1 MQREVAAE
9 ACAGALYVRS
19 GLSSACSAA
28 EVMEE
33 TARRGKRHPGRARGP
48 QLRPVRPRREGWL
61 HWLSF
66 PAPSQ
71 YGGRTE
77 T

>member
-1 MQREVAAE
+1 MVAE
-9 ACAGALYVRS
+9 AWAGALYVRS

-33 TARRGKRHPGRARGP
+33 TVRRGKRGPGRAQRP
-48 QLRPVRPRREGWL
+48 PLRPLRPRREGWL
-61 HWLSF
+61 DGWRWLSL

-71 YGGRTE
+71 PGGRAE